1 MAELKSKKM
10 KTKHGGMFIALKYG
24 AAAMAGATA
33 SYVFLKQEHELAL
46 LLARGDALDRR
57 AARVLGHTKPTG
69 PDPHLI
75 AAANAADRLR
85 QLHNTNYE
93 L

>member
-1 MAELKSKKM
+1 M
-10 KTKHGGMFIALKYG
+10 KTHENGMFIALKYG

-46 LLARGDALDRR
+46 LVALGDALDRR

-75 AAANAADRLR
+75 AADNAAARLR
-85 QLHNTNYE
+85 QLNNTNYE